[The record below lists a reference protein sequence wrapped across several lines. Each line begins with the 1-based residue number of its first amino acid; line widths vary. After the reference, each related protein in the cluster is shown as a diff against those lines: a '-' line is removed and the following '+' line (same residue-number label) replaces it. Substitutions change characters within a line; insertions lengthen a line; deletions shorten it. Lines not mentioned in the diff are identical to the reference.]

1 MSKFL
6 IFKFIRGL
14 KTKPFRTTKNGLNTN
29 LFTVNQNN
37 GRNQANNLNNLN
49 DNQINNI
56 NDDLEDE

>member
-6 IFKFIRGL
+6 IYKFIRGL
-14 KTKPFRTTKNGLNTN
+14 KAKPFRTTKNGLNTK
-29 LFTVNQNN
+29 LFTINQNN
-37 GRNQANNLNNLN
+37 GRNQANNLN